1 MKDESLMKA
10 VSLITDVII
19 KSDIDPVD
27 KMELLINLQNLLM
40 NYKESIDILRKKR

>member
-19 KSDIDPVD
+19 KSDIEQVD
-27 KMELLINLQNLLM
+27 KLELLINLQNLLM

>member
-10 VSLITDVII
+10 VSIITDVII

-40 NYKESIDILRKKR
+40 NYKESIDVLRKKR

>member
-10 VSLITDVII
+10 VGLITDVII
-19 KSDIDPVD
+19 KSDIDPID

>member
-10 VSLITDVII
+10 VSLLTDVII
-19 KSDIDPVD
+19 KSDIDPID

>member
-19 KSDIDPVD
+19 KSDIDSID

>member
-1 MKDESLMKA
+1 MKDESLVKA

-19 KSDIDPVD
+19 KSDIDPID